1 MKEVV
6 KIEADVNNLPT
17 VLNKLET
24 VLALADVSF
33 PLINKV
39 SLVVEEIFTNI
50 AMYAYSPKKG
60 EAEIQFDIENE
71 ELTITFID
79 EGKAYNPLET
89 EDPDLTLDA
98 KSRGIGGLGIFISK
112 NIADS
117 MDYARDGN
125 KNILTIKK
133 SIN

>member
-117 MDYARDGN
+117 MDYASDGN